1 MLLTGFTLDAQRR
14 RGPKLI
20 RGRWRASQITGRSK
34 RNVKA
39 QRNLIYLLVKC
50 SESMEM
56 LPPAPVPSNVVVGA
70 TVVKRF
76 PGYGER
82 RGTIAE
88 IDLDGGK
95 VVVRWATDEST
106 ISLGEAA
113 NAPYR

>member
-1 MLLTGFTLDAQRR
+1 
-14 RGPKLI
+14 
-20 RGRWRASQITGRSK
+20 
-34 RNVKA
+34 
-39 QRNLIYLLVKC
+39 
-50 SESMEM
+50 MEM

-113 NAPYR
+113 KQALYAVPPTEEEDGRRRAIGTEAARSPQQKALPRRARRPRRAATYNDSEPDADED

>member
-1 MLLTGFTLDAQRR
+1 
-14 RGPKLI
+14 
-20 RGRWRASQITGRSK
+20 
-34 RNVKA
+34 
-39 QRNLIYLLVKC
+39 
-50 SESMEM
+50 MEM

-113 NAPYR
+113 KWALYAIPPTEEEDDGDSTIAYDSGDDTAGKIFLTKVKVPQTKVTPKQSKNPRETLC